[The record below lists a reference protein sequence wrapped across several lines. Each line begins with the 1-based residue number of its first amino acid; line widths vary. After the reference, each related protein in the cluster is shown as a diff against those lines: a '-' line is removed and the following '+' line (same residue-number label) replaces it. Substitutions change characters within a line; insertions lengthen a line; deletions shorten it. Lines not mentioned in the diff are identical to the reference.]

1 MFIPP
6 SELIINADN
15 SVYHLNLLPGE
26 IADTI
31 ITVGDQNRVNLVAQH
46 LDTVHIEKTN
56 REFKTVT
63 GELGGKPITIISTG
77 IGTDN
82 IDIVFNE
89 LDALANIDFKTRE
102 VKNERKSLTFIR
114 IGTSGAIQEDI
125 PLDSFIIS
133 KYALGFDGLLHFYDS
148 EQFRLPELEQ
158 QGSGLFQPYAVAADE
173 ALLLDFKAVGTE
185 GITMTAS
192 GFYGPQSRNIR
203 LKSRFNYEDYLKLI
217 SYQGLKL
224 TNLEMETAGIY
235 GLSKLLGHRA
245 ISLNA
250 ILANRVT
257 NHFSRQPAKTVEKL
271 ISKALEVIL
280 RL

>member
-15 SVYHLNLLPGE
+15 SVYHLNLLPDE

-46 LDTVHIEKTN
+46 LDSIQIEKSN

-63 GELGGKPITIISTG
+63 GEIGGKSLTIISTG

-82 IDIVFNE
+82 IDIVLNE
-89 LDALANIDFKTRE
+89 LDALANIDFETRK
-102 VKNERKSLTFIR
+102 VKSKRNSLTFIR

-125 PLDSFIIS
+125 PLDSIIIS
-133 KYALGFDGLLHFYDS
+133 KFALGFDGLLQFYDS
-148 EQFRLPELEQ
+148 DFIRLLELEKQ
-158 QGSGLFQPYAVAADE
+158 CSGLFQPYAVAADE
-173 ALLLDFKAVGTE
+173 QLLLDFKEVGMDGMT
-185 GITMTAS
+185 ITAS

-203 LKSRFNYEDYLKLI
+203 LKSKFKYEEYLKRI
-217 SYQGLKL
+217 SYQGLKP

-235 GLSKLLGHRA
+235 GLAKLLGHRA

-257 NHFSRQPAKTVEKL
+257 NHFSSQPAKTVENL

-280 RL
+280 KL